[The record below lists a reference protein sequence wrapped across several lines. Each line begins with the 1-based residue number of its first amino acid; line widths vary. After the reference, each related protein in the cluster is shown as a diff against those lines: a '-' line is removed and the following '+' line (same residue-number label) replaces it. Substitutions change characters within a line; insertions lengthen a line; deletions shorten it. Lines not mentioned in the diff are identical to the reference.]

1 MVGVSTIV
9 SASRSSRERDSTLPI
24 LAGAAKRS
32 NPRNATRRTVMQ
44 QVSCARDDDGGGE
57 RFSAATFSTRHT
69 TEAQPHVTT
78 PARTPDGG
86 PTPFGRIDEIF
97 GRDTFSRTV
106 MRQRLPKEVYR
117 SLLRTIDQGDPLDP
131 AVADVVAAS
140 MKDWAIENGAS
151 HYTHWFQPLTG
162 QTAEKHDSLAAPDG
176 NGGVVFNFSGSELVQ
191 GEPDASSFPSGGLR
205 ATFEARGYTAWDATS
220 PAFLMRGDNNVTLC
234 IPTAFVSWTGE
245 ALDTKIPLLRSVE
258 ALSQQ
263 AMRVLKIFGTDEGVR
278 RVYTTVGPEQEYF
291 LVDRE
296 LYFKRPD
303 LVTCE
308 RTLFG
313 AKPPKGQQLE
323 DHYFGTIPPRVLAF
337 MSEAEAELYRL
348 GVPVKTRHNEV
359 APGQYEIAPLFEPSH
374 IASDHQMLIMETLK
388 RVAPRYGLQALLHE
402 KPFAGVN
409 GSGKHNNWSMST
421 DTGVNL
427 LDPRDDTHTNMQF
440 LVFLVATIRAVDT
453 HADLLRASI
462 ASAANDHRL
471 GANEAP
477 PAIISIFLGK
487 MLTDILEQVE
497 KGLPKR
503 TIRGGTLDLGAR
515 TLPMLP
521 RHSGDRNRTSP
532 FAFTGNKFEFR
543 AVGSTASIAW
553 PNTVLNT
560 IVAESLDYV
569 AGQLE
574 KAVGANPTPAR
585 LQQGVLTV
593 LKRLIKEHKRV
604 IFDGDNYSEEWHTE
618 AERRGLPNLKDS
630 VEAFQVLKARKNSDL
645 FKKYGVLNKSEYD
658 SRIHIAIEK
667 YVKQLGIE
675 GGDDGVDRQVAD
687 SAGGAGAPAADGGGG
702 RGDQGRRRRC
712 GRQHPG
718 AARVRRPGEPVPDP
732 DGGGRSAC
740 PRITRRTRQS
750 MPPRSPGSSSRRWP
764 ACGRPGMRWRRWW
777 RPISG
782 RCRAIGRCCF

>member
-1 MVGVSTIV
+1 
-9 SASRSSRERDSTLPI
+9 
-24 LAGAAKRS
+24 
-32 NPRNATRRTVMQ
+32 
-44 QVSCARDDDGGGE
+44 
-57 RFSAATFSTRHT
+57 
-69 TEAQPHVTT
+69 VTT
-78 PARTPDGG
+78 TARSFNGG
-86 PTPFGRIDEIF
+86 PVGNERVDSIF
-97 GRDTFSRTV
+97 GSDIFSRGM

-117 SLLRTIDQGDPLDP
+117 SLLRTIDRGEPLDP

-162 QTAEKHDSLAAPDG
+162 LTAEKHDSLAAPDG
-176 NGGVVFNFSGSELVQ
+176 AGGVVFNFSGSELVQ

-245 ALDTKIPLLRSVE
+245 ALDTKIPLLRSVD

-263 AMRVLKIFGTDEGVR
+263 AMRILRIFGTAEGVSR
-278 RVYTTVGPEQEYF
+278 IVTTVGPEQEYF

-296 LYFKRPD
+296 LFYQRPD
-303 LVTCE
+303 LLTCE

-337 MSEAEAELYRL
+337 MAEAEQELYRL

-359 APGQYEIAPLFEPSH
+359 APGQYEIAPLFEASH
-374 IASDHQMLIMETLK
+374 IASDHQMMLMETLK

-427 LDPRDDTHTNMQF
+427 LDPQDETHTNMQF
-440 LVFLVATIRAVDT
+440 LVFLCATIRAVDL

-497 KGLPKR
+497 AGLPKR
-503 TIRGGTLDLGAR
+503 TIQGGILDLGAK

-543 AVGSTASIAW
+543 AVGSSASIAW

-569 AGQLE
+569 AGELE
-574 KAVGANPTPAR
+574 KAVGAKPTAAK
-585 LQQGVLTV
+585 LQLGVIAV
-593 LKRLIKEHKRV
+593 LKHLIKDHKRV
-604 IFDGDNYSEEWHTE
+604 IFDGDNYSEEWHAE
-618 AERRGLPNLKDS
+618 AQRRGLPNLKDS
-630 VEAFQVLKARKNSDL
+630 GEAFWVLRAKKNVEL
-645 FKKYGVLNKSEYD
+645 FKKYAVLSPAEHD
-658 SRIHIAIEK
+658 SRTHIAIEK
-667 YVKQLGIE
+667 YIKQLGIE
-675 GGDDGVDRQVAD
+675 AETMVSMARNQILPAALEHQHQVAQAIVATKAAGVDCAD
-687 SAGGAGAPAADGGGG
+687 TTDALRSFVGLVTKLRTTTAAVERAAAHQDPDPTKHAAQISRELKPAMAELRVVVDTLETLIAADL
-702 RGDQGRRRRC
+702 
-712 GRQHPG
+712 
-718 AARVRRPGEPVPDP
+718 
-732 DGGGRSAC
+732 
-740 PRITRRTRQS
+740 
-750 MPPRSPGSSSRRWP
+750 WP
-764 ACGRPGMRWRRWW
+764 LPTYRDLL
-777 RPISG
+777 
-782 RCRAIGRCCF
+782 FLK

>member
-1 MVGVSTIV
+1 M
-9 SASRSSRERDSTLPI
+9 PI
-24 LAGAAKRS
+24 RVL
-32 NPRNATRRTVMQ
+32 
-44 QVSCARDDDGGGE
+44 D
-57 RFSAATFSTRHT
+57 
-69 TEAQPHVTT
+69 
-78 PARTPDGG
+78 PDGA
-86 PTPFGRIDEIF
+86 TSERIDSIF
-97 GRDTFSRTV
+97 GSDVFSRTM

-117 SLLRTIDQGDPLDP
+117 SLLRTIDRGEPLDP

-140 MKDWAIENGAS
+140 MKDWAIENGAT

-162 QTAEKHDSLAAPDG
+162 LTAEKHDSLAAPDG

-191 GEPDASSFPSGGLR
+191 GEPDASSFPSGGIR

-263 AMRVLKIFGTDEGVR
+263 ALRVLRIFGTAEGVR
-278 RVYTTVGPEQEYF
+278 RGYTTVGAEQEDF
-291 LVDRE
+291 LIDRD

-303 LVTCE
+303 LVTSE

-337 MSEAEAELYRL
+337 MSEAETELYRL

-374 IASDHQMLIMETLK
+374 IASDHQMQIMETLK

-440 LVFLVATIRAVDT
+440 LVFLIATIRAVAL
-453 HADLLRASI
+453 HAALLRASI
-462 ASAANDHRL
+462 ASAANDPRL

-487 MLTDILEQVE
+487 MLSDILEQVE

-503 TIRGGTLDLGAR
+503 TIRGGTLDLGAK

-560 IVAESLDYV
+560 IVAESLDHV
-569 AGQLE
+569 AGELE
-574 KAVGANPTPAR
+574 QAVGSNPSPAR
-585 LQQGVLTV
+585 LQQGVLGV

-604 IFDGDNYSEEWHTE
+604 IFDGDNYAEEWHAE
-618 AERRGLPNLKDS
+618 AERRGLPNLKNS
-630 VEAFQVLKARKNSDL
+630 VAAFEVLRARKNGEL
-645 FKKYGVLNKSEYD
+645 FRKYGVLTKSEYD

-667 YVKQLGIE
+667 YVKQLAIE
-675 GGDDGVDRQVAD
+675 AETMVSMARGQILPAAIEHQRRLADAVASTKAAGVD
-687 SAGGAGAPAADGGGG
+687 
-702 RGDQGRRRRC
+702 
-712 GRQHPG
+712 
-718 AARVRRPGEPVPDP
+718 PGESLNVLREFVALVDELRRYTADVERASAHHEADP
-732 DGGGRSAC
+732 MRHAAG
-740 PRITRRTRQS
+740 ITRDLKPKMARL
-750 MPPRSPGSSSRRWP
+750 
-764 ACGRPGMRWRRWW
+764 
-777 RPISG
+777 
-782 RCRAIGRCCF
+782 RAIGDTIESLVPASLWPLPTYRALLFWK

>member
-1 MVGVSTIV
+1 MTS
-9 SASRSSRERDSTLPI
+9 
-24 LAGAAKRS
+24 
-32 NPRNATRRTVMQ
+32 
-44 QVSCARDDDGGGE
+44 
-57 RFSAATFSTRHT
+57 
-69 TEAQPHVTT
+69 T
-78 PARTPDGG
+78 PARSLNGG
-86 PTPFGRIDEIF
+86 SAETERVDSIF
-97 GRDTFSRTV
+97 GRDVFSRSM
-106 MRQRLPKEVYR
+106 MRKRLPKEVYK
-117 SLLRTIDQGDPLDP
+117 SLLRTIDRGEPLDP

-162 QTAEKHDSLAAPDG
+162 LTAEKHDSLAAPDG
-176 NGGVVFNFSGSELVQ
+176 AGGVVFNFSGSELVQ

-258 ALSQQ
+258 ALSHQ
-263 AMRVLKIFGTDEGVR
+263 ALRILRLFGTDDGVSR
-278 RVYTTVGPEQEYF
+278 IVTTVGPEQEYF

-296 LYFKRPD
+296 LFYQRPD
-303 LVTCE
+303 LLTCE

-313 AKPPKGQQLE
+313 AKPPQGPQLE

-337 MSEAEAELYRL
+337 MAESEQELYRL

-359 APGQYEIAPLFEPSH
+359 APGQYEIAPLFEASH
-374 IASDHQMLIMETLK
+374 IASDHQMLLMETLK
-388 RVAPRYGLQALLHE
+388 RVAPRFGLQALLHE

-427 LDPRDDTHTNMQF
+427 LDPRDETHTNMQF
-440 LVFLVATIRAVDT
+440 LVFLVATIRAVDL

-477 PAIISIFLGK
+477 PAIISIFLGS

-497 KGLPKR
+497 QGLPKR
-503 TIRGGTLDLGAR
+503 TIQGGTLDLGAK

-543 AVGSTASIAW
+543 AVGSSASIAW

-560 IVAESLDYV
+560 IVAESLDHV
-569 AGQLE
+569 ATELE
-574 KAVGANPTPAR
+574 KAAGDKPTPAK
-585 LQQGVLTV
+585 LQQAVISV
-593 LKRLIKEHKRV
+593 LKKLITEHKRV
-604 IFDGDNYSEEWHTE
+604 IFDGDNYSQEWHAE
-618 AERRGLPNLKDS
+618 AAERGLPNLHDS
-630 VEAFQVLKARKNSDL
+630 VEAFGVLRAKKNAAL
-645 FKKYGVLNKSEYD
+645 FKKYSVLSPAELE
-658 SRIHIAIEK
+658 SRTHIAVEK
-667 YVKQLGIE
+667 YIKQLAIE
-675 GGDDGVDRQVAD
+675 AETMVSMARNQIL
-687 SAGGAGAPAADGGGG
+687 PAALRHQQAVAEAVAATKAAGVEC
-702 RGDQGRRRRC
+702 GDTT
-712 GRQHPG
+712 
-718 AARVRRPGEPVPDP
+718 AALRSFVELVTRLRNATNAVERASAHHDADP
-732 DGGGRSAC
+732 MKHAGQ
-740 PRITRRTRQS
+740 I
-750 MPPRSPGSSSRRWP
+750 SRDLKPAMNELRNVVDTLETLVAADLWP
-764 ACGRPGMRWRRWW
+764 LPTYRDLL
-777 RPISG
+777 
-782 RCRAIGRCCF
+782 FLK